1 LASNVA
7 LTVGPNETYLKVRQN
22 DEVYYVE
29 KTLAPAVLG
38 KEYDVLEE
46 MTGKSLEWIEY
57 EQLMPFVKAD
67 KKAFYVTV
75 ADYVTT
81 ADGTGIVHTAPAFG
95 EDDYQTGQR
104 YGLPVLQPVDED
116 GKYTETPWIGKFVMD
131 ADPEIVEWL
140 KENGKLYK
148 KQTMLHNYPHCWR
161 CKTPLL
167 YYAKPSWY
175 IEMTKFR
182 DQLIENN
189 NSVNWFPSYV
199 GEKRFGNWL
208 ENVNDWAISR
218 SRYWGT
224 PLNIWRCDDCGKT
237 TSVASRQELVDRAIE
252 TIGLDVELHR
262 PYVDEIHLKCDH
274 CSGVMTRVLDVIDCW
289 FDSGAMPFAQHHYPF
304 ENKEN
309 FHELFPADFIC
320 EGIDQTRG
328 WFYSL
333 LAIST
338 FVMGQAPYRN
348 VLVNDLILDKE
359 GKKMSKSKG
368 NIVDS
373 FRMFDQY
380 GADVVRWYLY
390 FVSPAWTPTRFDEE
404 GVREVESK
412 FFRTIKNVY
421 NFFSLYANTDG
432 ILATDQFVA
441 PADRPELDRWI
452 MSKLN
457 RLIMETTEALDIFDT
472 TKAVRKIQEF
482 VNEDLSNWYIRRSRR
497 RFWETEFTEDKAA
510 VYNTTYETLVT
521 VCKLAAPFAPYV
533 TEEIYRS
540 LTGDVSV
547 HLADYPVVD
556 TSLVDDRV
564 EQRMDLIRDLV
575 TLGRGARESVK
586 IKVRQP
592 IQRVFVD
599 GQYESLIADLVP
611 LIQEELNVKEVVF
624 ANDLGLY
631 MNFSLK
637 PNFKVLGPLLGNKM
651 GAFGKALANVSAEI
665 AAPVLNS
672 GGTYELQLEGEP
684 FVLDNENVLVNI
696 SAKEGFTV
704 SMENNLFMILDTTLS
719 EALIL
724 EGYARELVSRVQQ
737 MRKANDFNVLDEIR
751 IFYDCD
757 GSFEA
762 GIKAH
767 NDFIKGETL
776 AVELLRGQEVPYEEL
791 VLNDCAVK
799 LYVEKI

>member
-1 LASNVA
+1 
-7 LTVGPNETYLKVRQN
+7 
-22 DEVYYVE
+22 
-29 KTLAPAVLG
+29 
-38 KEYDVLEE
+38 
-46 MTGKSLEWIEY
+46 
-57 EQLMPFVKAD
+57 
-67 KKAFYVTV
+67 
-75 ADYVTT
+75 
-81 ADGTGIVHTAPAFG
+81 
-95 EDDYQTGQR
+95 
-104 YGLPVLQPVDED
+104 
-116 GKYTETPWIGKFVMD
+116 
-131 ADPEIVEWL
+131 
-140 KENGKLYK
+140 
-148 KQTMLHNYPHCWR
+148 
-161 CKTPLL
+161 
-167 YYAKPSWY
+167 
-175 IEMTKFR
+175 
-182 DQLIENN
+182 
-189 NSVNWFPSYV
+189 
-199 GEKRFGNWL
+199 
-208 ENVNDWAISR
+208 
-218 SRYWGT
+218 
-224 PLNIWRCDDCGKT
+224 
-237 TSVASRQELVDRAIE
+237 
-252 TIGLDVELHR
+252 
-262 PYVDEIHLKCDH
+262 
-274 CSGVMTRVLDVIDCW
+274 
-289 FDSGAMPFAQHHYPF
+289 
-304 ENKEN
+304 
-309 FHELFPADFIC
+309 
-320 EGIDQTRG
+320 
-328 WFYSL
+328 
-333 LAIST
+333 
-338 FVMGQAPYRN
+338 
-348 VLVNDLILDKE
+348 
-359 GKKMSKSKG
+359 
-368 NIVDS
+368 
-373 FRMFDQY
+373 
-380 GADVVRWYLY
+380 
-390 FVSPAWTPTRFDEE
+390 
-404 GVREVESK
+404 
-412 FFRTIKNVY
+412 
-421 NFFSLYANTDG
+421 
-432 ILATDQFVA
+432 
-441 PADRPELDRWI
+441 
-452 MSKLN
+452 
-457 RLIMETTEALDIFDT
+457 
-472 TKAVRKIQEF
+472 
-482 VNEDLSNWYIRRSRR
+482 
-497 RFWETEFTEDKAA
+497 
-510 VYNTTYETLVT
+510 
-521 VCKLAAPFAPYV
+521 
-533 TEEIYRS
+533 
-540 LTGDVSV
+540 
-547 HLADYPVVD
+547 VVD